1 MTLSKEL
8 LTHMQWYFTREVNR
22 LQDFMSFP
30 SEIYR
35 YETYTKYLE
44 EVRIALKEH
53 ESRRAVFVF
62 GTTKRFVK
70 TRGKTA
76 IGLLV

>member
-1 MTLSKEL
+1 MALSKEL

-53 ESRRAVFVF
+53 ESNSDLPR
-62 GTTKRFVK
+62 
-70 TRGKTA
+70 
-76 IGLLV
+76 

>member
-1 MTLSKEL
+1 MTISKEL

-44 EVRIALKEH
+44 EVRVALKEH
-53 ESRRAVFVF
+53 ESNTDLPWQRVIYCRRSS
-62 GTTKRFVK
+62 
-70 TRGKTA
+70 
-76 IGLLV
+76 